1 MDELTPLQCLELL
14 REEKVGHLAVIS
26 EGVPYVTPVSYV
38 VSDHTVAMRVGEGRR
53 VRAVRENP
61 NAGFEVSRYN
71 TETGEWTSVIVE
83 GTVRIVE
90 DDATIQSVI
99 AGLLGK
105 YRSVVSSMSGQAM
118 PMLTDVV
125 LELQMD
131 SVSGRTS
138 GSFFSM
144 RTRPGRL

>member
-1 MDELTPLQCLELL
+1 MDELTPLQCIEML

-38 VSDHTVAMRVGEGRR
+38 VSDKTLAMRVAEGRR
-53 VRAVRENP
+53 VRAIRENP

-71 TETGEWTSVIVE
+71 TDTGDWTSVIVE

-90 DDATIQSVI
+90 DDAAIQSVI

-105 YRSVVSSMSGQAM
+105 YRSVVSSMSGQSM
-118 PMLTDVV
+118 PMLSDVV
-125 LELQMD
+125 LEMRMEK
-131 SVSGRTS
+131 VSGRSS